1 MDFLL
6 MEHINNYTIKA
17 IYLREK
23 KRLERYS
30 PPTKILTHHSLFT
43 RVHGVRLKVLL
54 RVFVNFP

>member
-23 KRLERYS
+23 KMVRALL
-30 PPTKILTHHSLFT
+30 PPH
-43 RVHGVRLKVLL
+43 
-54 RVFVNFP
+54 